1 MRQGG
6 KFVDFSWTEE
16 QRQLR
21 EMITRFAQ
29 RELNNQVTQHDQDRE
44 FNLIGWKKCGELGIH
59 GLPISK
65 QYGGGGADALTTIY
79 ALEGLGR
86 GCMDNGLIFSINA
99 HLWGCEMPILTFGSE
114 TQKETYLPRLCA
126 GEFIGGHAMTEPDS
140 GSDAYSLKA
149 TAERRGDKYLLNGHK
164 LFVTNAPRA
173 DVMVVFATVDRTKGA
188 QGITAFLIE
197 RDTPGLS
204 VSNQIDK
211 MGLRTSPMGEV
222 MLDDCEVPVE
232 RRLGREGAGVALFSH
247 SMEWERSCILASAV
261 GAMERQL
268 EACLHYARQRQQ
280 FGKPIGK
287 FQSLANKMVDMKIR
301 LETARTLLYQSG
313 WLKAMGRS
321 AFMEAAMAK
330 LYISECWVQS
340 CLDAMQ
346 IHGAYGYMTVSEV
359 ERDLRD
365 ALGSRIYS
373 GTSEIQRQI
382 IAQFMGL

>member
-1 MRQGG
+1 MCWGG
-6 KFVDFSWTEE
+6 MLVDFSWTEE

-21 EMITRFAQ
+21 ETITRFAQ
-29 RELNNQVTQHDQDRE
+29 RELNAQVMQRDQDQQ
-44 FNLIGWKKCGELGIH
+44 FNLAGWKKCGELGIH
-59 GLPISK
+59 GLPIAK
-65 QYGGGGADALTTIY
+65 QYGGGGADPLTTMY

-86 GCMDNGLIFSINA
+86 GCTDNGLIFSINA
-99 HLWGCEMPILTFGSE
+99 HLWGCAMPILTFGSE
-114 TQKETYLPRLCA
+114 AQKETYLPKLCA
-126 GEFIGGHAMTEPDS
+126 GEFVGGHAMTEPDS

-149 TAERRGDKYLLNGHK
+149 TAERRGDRYLLNGRK
-164 LFVTNAPRA
+164 LFVTNAPLA
-173 DVMVVFATVDRTKGA
+173 DIMVVFATVDRTKGA
-188 QGITAFLIE
+188 HGITGFLVE
-197 RDTPGLS
+197 KGAPGLL
-204 VSNQIDK
+204 VSCQMDK

-222 MLDDCEVPVE
+222 ILSDCEVPIE

-268 EACLHYARQRQQ
+268 EACLHHARQRQQ

-287 FQSLANKMVDMKIR
+287 FQLLANKIVDMKIR
-301 LETARTLLYQSG
+301 LETARSLLYQAG
-313 WLKAMGRS
+313 WLKTMGRS

-340 CLDAMQ
+340 CLDAIQ
-346 IHGAYGYMTVSEV
+346 IYGAYGYMTASEV

-365 ALGSRIYS
+365 ALGSRFYS

>member
-1 MRQGG
+1 MRRGG
-6 KFVDFSWTEE
+6 KLVDFSWTEE

-29 RELNNQVTQHDQDRE
+29 QELNSQVTQHDQDRE
-44 FNLIGWKKCGELGIH
+44 FNLTGWKKCGELGIH
-59 GLPISK
+59 GLPIAK

-86 GCMDNGLIFSINA
+86 GCTDNGLIFSINA

-114 TQKETYLPRLCA
+114 SQKETYLPRLCA

-140 GSDAYSLKA
+140 GSDAYGLKA
-149 TAERRGDKYLLNGHK
+149 TAERRGDRYLLNGHK

-188 QGITAFLIE
+188 HGITAFLVE
-197 RDTPGLS
+197 KNTPGLS
-204 VSNQIDK
+204 VRSQIDK

-222 MLDDCEVPVE
+222 MLDECEVPVE

-301 LETARTLLYQSG
+301 LETARALLYQSG
-313 WLKAMGRS
+313 WLKTMGRS

-330 LYISECWVQS
+330 LYVSECWVQS
-340 CLDAMQ
+340 CLDAIQ